1 MQSERFPRPLIRKLE
16 STELPLQALDAIRQ
30 LREYVDDLE
39 ATCILKARE
48 LGASPSDAAE
58 ALGITRQAV
67 HYKLRALDRRLAAGE
82 TIVIP
87 ELEAPR
93 PKH

>member
-16 STELPLQALDAIRQ
+16 STELPLQALYAIRQ
-30 LREYVDDLE
+30 LREYVDNLE

-48 LGASPSDAAE
+48 LGVSPADVAE
-58 ALGITRQAV
+58 ALGVTRQAV
-67 HYKLRALDRRLAAGE
+67 YYKLRALDRRQAAGE

-87 ELEAPR
+87 ELETPR
-93 PKH
+93 PEP